1 MRLITV
7 AMPEAI
13 LAPPTW
19 SNRRLSPFA
28 HKSIEMRIR
37 LTNGATQLRV
47 IVQLDA
53 QAAKRD
59 AEKAGGVRTIAVTA
73 HERIENMSSLNRG

>member
-1 MRLITV
+1 MRL
-7 AMPEAI
+7 
-13 LAPPTW
+13 
-19 SNRRLSPFA
+19 
-28 HKSIEMRIR
+28 R

-59 AEKAGGVRTIAVTA
+59 AEKAGGVRTIAVAA

>member
-19 SNRRLSPFA
+19 SNRRPSPFA

-59 AEKAGGVRTIAVTA
+59 AEKAGGVRTIAVAA
-73 HERIENMSSLNRG
+73 HERIENMFSLNRG